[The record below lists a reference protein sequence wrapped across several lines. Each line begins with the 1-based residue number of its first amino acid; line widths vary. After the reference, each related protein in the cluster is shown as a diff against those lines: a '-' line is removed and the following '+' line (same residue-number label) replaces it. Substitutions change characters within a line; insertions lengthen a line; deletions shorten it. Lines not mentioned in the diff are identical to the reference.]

1 MPSIIRSRDVKGS
14 CASFGSGTEK
24 VATFGNR
31 CNDTFVAGNYPHLCM
46 EFINYV
52 RSFYGPG
59 GIYDMKAT
67 DEMIID
73 ATIHYIT
80 EGGYKFCGDSFDR
93 EHVRDI
99 MIERFG
105 LVAV

>member
-1 MPSIIRSRDVKGS
+1 MSRGLVPVSEVAQRGLQL
-14 CASFGSGTEK
+14 SGIG
-24 VATFGNR
+24 AMIHSLLGI
-31 CNDTFVAGNYPHLCM
+31 APHLCM

-105 LVAV
+105 LVPT

>member
-1 MPSIIRSRDVKGS
+1 MSRSLVPVSEVAQRGLQL
-14 CASFGSGTEK
+14 SGIG
-24 VATFGNR
+24 AMIHSLLGI
-31 CNDTFVAGNYPHLCM
+31 APHLCM

>member
-1 MPSIIRSRDVKGS
+1 VPVLEVAQRGLQL
-14 CASFGSGTEK
+14 SGIG
-24 VATFGNR
+24 AMIHSLLGI
-31 CNDTFVAGNYPHLCM
+31 APHLCM

-67 DEMIID
+67 DAMIID

>member
-1 MPSIIRSRDVKGS
+1 MSRGLVPVLEVAQEGLQL
-14 CASFGSGTEK
+14 SGIG
-24 VATFGNR
+24 AMIHSLLGI
-31 CNDTFVAGNYPHLCM
+31 APHLCM

>member
-1 MPSIIRSRDVKGS
+1 MSRSLVPVLEVAQRGLQL
-14 CASFGSGTEK
+14 SGIG
-24 VATFGNR
+24 AMIHSLLGI
-31 CNDTFVAGNYPHLCM
+31 APHLCM

>member
-1 MPSIIRSRDVKGS
+1 MSRGLVPVSEVAQRGLQL
-14 CASFGSGTEK
+14 SGIG
-24 VATFGNR
+24 AMIHSLLGI
-31 CNDTFVAGNYPHLCM
+31 APHLCM

-67 DEMIID
+67 DAMIID

>member
-1 MPSIIRSRDVKGS
+1 
-14 CASFGSGTEK
+14 
-24 VATFGNR
+24 
-31 CNDTFVAGNYPHLCM
+31 M

-67 DEMIID
+67 DAMIID
-73 ATIHYIT
+73 ATMHYIT

-105 LVAV
+105 LVPVGRLSTKPPMGSLAVLWYVHTNEK